1 MDKEKNSDSGASK
14 ILYIGDD
21 KHYLKNL
28 ISEFKL
34 CFPGLVVD
42 FSQKF
47 ESEQIKIQNL
57 IIHIAELNPKLIYL
71 DLTKFTSDY
80 LHLARLV
87 NRLNST
93 KDIFIIG
100 LLDLNAS
107 VETIKESYMTG
118 IKINHI
124 KNSDMH
130 AVAFHAGM
138 LIHPDKIEG
147 HGFVAPSVID
157 QIALYELAKV
167 GKVQTGAIQIETNRS
182 LKINTPLHVL
192 SCWNTHL
199 KIMPAKKMVVTNVW
213 NEGLFYN
220 FTHGATLEFT
230 YVDPVIS
237 DEFDDPKVVE
247 ERQAKYEA
255 SVEESILKMK
265 AWLEKNATTS
275 LQKNTRVLVI
285 DNSLSFYRDQL
296 KTDKYPYMIRCQ
308 PYLTEHSQEITKL
321 KPLIIAFQI
330 DSEED
335 ITKNKYKNINN
346 TGELKKIIDAIKK
359 IKYYEPYII
368 IFNCLTASKE
378 IQTEL
383 NYEKVLTYRDSL
395 YPDIALQM
403 ASLLE
408 KKILGSS
415 KKEEDQSVYLDKLN
429 PASVIEFSIE
439 AKLTKV
445 SETDLFFTSN
455 EEIYNYSIFRIEL
468 PVPMYIT
475 VVPEKKPTAGVYYAL
490 IHGIGETDKNQLR
503 KFINSIFFREKEA
516 AKKLDREEQEKIKI
530 AALKKKEEEEKKLAE
545 AKKAEENAEKA
556 TESKP
561 ENTTENT
568 TEKDDNS
575 SNS

>member
-1 MDKEKNSDSGASK
+1 MSKENNKDSGPSK

-28 ISEFKL
+28 ISEFKHY
-34 CFPGLVVD
+34 FPGLTLD

-47 ESEQIKIQNL
+47 ENEQIKIQNL
-57 IIHIAELNPKLIYL
+57 IIHITELRPSLIYI
-71 DLTKFTSDY
+71 DLTKLTADY
-80 LHLARLV
+80 LHLARLI

-100 LLDLNAS
+100 LLDLNATQE
-107 VETIKESYMTG
+107 VIKEAYMTG

-130 AVAFHAGM
+130 AVVFHAGM
-138 LIHPDKIEG
+138 LLHPDKIEG
-147 HGFVAPSVID
+147 HGFAAPNVTD
-157 QIALYELAKV
+157 QINLYELAKV

-285 DNSLSFYRDQL
+285 DNNLSFYRDQL

-308 PYLTEHSQEITKL
+308 PYLTEHGQEIMRL

-330 DSEED
+330 DSDED
-335 ITKNKYKNINN
+335 ITKNKYQHINN
-346 TGELKKIIDAIKK
+346 TEELKKIVDAIKK
-359 IKYYEPYII
+359 IKFYEPYVI
-368 IFNCLTASKE
+368 IFNCPTASKD
-378 IQTEL
+378 IQAQL

-408 KKILGSS
+408 KKILGTT

-445 SETDLFFTSN
+445 SEADLFFTSN
-455 EEIYNYSIFRIEL
+455 EEIYNYSVFRIEL

-516 AKKLDREEQEKIKI
+516 AKKLDREEQEKIKL

-545 AKKAEENAEKA
+545 AKKAEENAAKLTEKTEEKA
-556 TESKP
+556 P
-561 ENTTENT
+561 EKE
-568 TEKDDNS
+568 EDGSDS
-575 SNS
+575 